1 MLLAVF
7 SWNGRHSAVATFL
20 YAIYVIYLSLFP
32 LFCAF
37 FKVRNQLINTK
48 PGVEVDVSK
57 FMLVRVLMAVAIN
70 RLPGTNMM
78 VWSLFPPYMD
88 PHRSSWSAGD
98 LSVIRDQ
105 DHLSDG
111 FTASICGL
119 PGPHAY
125 LPQTGKRR
133 PCSVFHKWGLEV
145 AHFTPVD
152 LPLAGDCRIAA
163 LKCKWLGIIVLLWT

>member
-1 MLLAVF
+1 MLAPPLSLLSLFLMAFPDFMLLAVF

-48 PGVEVDVSK
+48 PGVEVDASK

-78 VWSLFPPYMD
+78 VWSLFPPYMRTHIGVPD
-88 PHRSSWSAGD
+88 QCVIFQWSGIRTIYQMAS
-98 LSVIRDQ
+98 LLQSVACQGPMLICLKLER
-105 DHLSDG
+105 G
-111 FTASICGL
+111 FHVQCFISEDWRWHISLLLT
-119 PGPHAY
+119 
-125 LPQTGKRR
+125 
-133 PCSVFHKWGLEV
+133 FH
-145 AHFTPVD
+145 
-152 LPLAGDCRIAA
+152 
-163 LKCKWLGIIVLLWT
+163 